1 MDNNQPKHQE
11 KPTCTALLR
20 KQLFW
25 PGSFSSPLVGARDSM
40 LPGWYDFPRLPP
52 GFLKNFT
59 HAIG

>member
-1 MDNNQPKHQE
+1 MKAADT
-11 KPTCTALLR
+11 PTCTALLR

-25 PGSFSSPLVGARDSM
+25 PGSFSRPLVGARDSM

-52 GFLKNFT
+52 GFLKNLT